1 MKHKTLEMNL
11 FGNDRD
17 RKEDKAT
24 PCFGIDLGTTN
35 SAIAIVKEGNTPEII
50 PLENG
55 KVTMPSCVMWL
66 GEKDGI
72 DQFVV
77 GHEAYKLR
85 HLPNVVYSVKSLMGT
100 DKTVELTYN
109 GVTKSFTP
117 VQISAE
123 ILKGLCAQ
131 IAYKYPTVKDVVVTV
146 PAYFNN
152 NKIKDTQEAGKLA
165 GLNLLATFREPTAAA
180 LLYTATRKSTADE
193 NILVYDLGGGTF
205 DISLVKSK
213 RVDVRP
219 EIDAIY
225 GFEPPQGEESNGITL
240 DVIAKNGNMKLGGD
254 DLDTEMRRIMY
265 HKIESQG
272 YSTKNLS
279 KETQE
284 LILLKLEDMKKG
296 GTLKNGPGNYKD
308 TWTLKYTDGTPTV
321 DVELQITVK
330 DFLVATDKIY
340 KRTKYL
346 LDEMLVEGMEIDSIA
361 LVGGSTK
368 SDILKGL
375 LKSDYPDIVINDA
388 LNPDESVALGAAL
401 QAKRLKYGDKNIKVF
416 DILPLSIGV
425 LVNNRVNKVL
435 YKNQSVPFSQ
445 TKRYITS
452 EDNQSVIHID
462 VYQGNSTIPEECV
475 YLGKLVI
482 DNLPPHK
489 KGTLS
494 VFVTLSVDADGVLK
508 CRTKVGNQ
516 VKEIEL
522 INVVKGEID
531 KSEENQENKPSRVLD
546 KLTMKKIGRW
556 RKMIEKQSDFTKK
569 EELNRL
575 VNDFENGKIN
585 EEYLVEDMQRIREI

>member
-1 MKHKTLEMNL
+1 MKNNIKEMDL
-11 FGNDRD
+11 FGK
-17 RKEDKAT
+17 RKGDVETKGT

-35 SAIAIVKEGNTPEII
+35 SAIAIVKEGNIPEII

-66 GEKDGI
+66 GEDSNGVDKFI
-72 DQFVV
+72 V
-77 GHEAYKLR
+77 GHEAYKRR
-85 HLPNVVYSVKSLMGT
+85 HLSNVIYSVKSLMGT
-100 DKTVELTYN
+100 DKKITLEYEGN
-109 GVTKSFTP
+109 KKEFTP

-123 ILKGLCAQ
+123 ILKGLCEQ
-131 IAYKYPTVKDVVVTV
+131 IKYKYPEVKDVVVTV

-152 NKIKDTQEAGKLA
+152 NKIKDTQEAGRLA

-180 LLYTATRKSTADE
+180 LLYTAIRKSNEDE

-213 RVDVRP
+213 RVDIRP
-219 EIDAIY
+219 EIDEIY
-225 GFEPPQGEESNGITL
+225 GFEPPKGEDSNGIML
-240 DVIAKNGNMKLGGD
+240 DVIAKNGDMKLGGD
-254 DLDTEMRRIMY
+254 DLDTEMRRLMFN
-265 HKIESQG
+265 KIESQG
-272 YSTKNLS
+272 YSTTNLT
-279 KETQE
+279 KETEE

-308 TWTLKYTDGTPTV
+308 EWTLKYTDGTPEV
-321 DVELQITVK
+321 NVELQITVK
-330 DFLVATDKIY
+330 DFLIATEKIY
-340 KRTKYL
+340 RRTKYL
-346 LDEMLVEGMEIDSIA
+346 LDEMLVDGMIIDSIA

-425 LVNNRVNKVL
+425 LVNGRVNKVL

-452 EDNQSVIHID
+452 EDNQKVIHID
-462 VYQGNSTIPEECV
+462 VYQGNSTIADECE
-475 YLGKLVI
+475 YLGQLAI

-489 KGTLS
+489 KGTLA
-494 VFVTLSVDADGVLK
+494 VMVTLSVDADGVLK
-508 CRTKVGNQ
+508 CRTKVGDL

-522 INVVKGEID
+522 INVVKGTLED
-531 KSEENQENKPSRVLD
+531 KTNTNDKIKTLD
-546 KLTMKKIGRW
+546 KVTIKKIGRW
-556 RKMIEKQSDFTKK
+556 RKMIEKQDNMDKR
-569 EELNRL
+569 EELNSL
-575 VNDFENGKIN
+575 VNAFENGNID
-585 EEYLVEDMQRIREI
+585 EDYLVEEMQRIREI